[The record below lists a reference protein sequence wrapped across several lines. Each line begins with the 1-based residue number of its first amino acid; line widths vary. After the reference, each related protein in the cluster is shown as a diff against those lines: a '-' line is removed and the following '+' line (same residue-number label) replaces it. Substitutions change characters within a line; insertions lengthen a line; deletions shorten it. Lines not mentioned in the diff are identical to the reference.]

1 MLYLFILLISYFNFY
16 FVLDVVILHPV
27 QLLHLSFLEME
38 AQMEVY
44 AGRALIYLVK
54 RDMHTQVLIKIS
66 FYSSVLTAIFV
77 FNS

>member
-1 MLYLFILLISYFNFY
+1 
-16 FVLDVVILHPV
+16 
-27 QLLHLSFLEME
+27 ME
-38 AQMEVY
+38 AYV
-44 AGRALIYLVK
+44 GRALIYLVK